1 MPLATPPT
9 LPVRT
14 APRLALAISAAL
26 LAGYG
31 SAHAATYPVTVGSDP
46 GSFDDASV
54 AAAVSA
60 NTLTLSQAIRAANL
74 NPGADIIELQT
85 DVTVTGVMKHLINSD
100 LTLQSAAGST
110 HSISGGDQF
119 RPLFIKSGTVTLK
132 NLTIRNG
139 LAKGGNS
146 GFGGGGAGL
155 GGGLFVYDGT
165 VLLDQVA
172 FNNNHAQGGSLDN
185 ALRQGGGGMFGDAR
199 GNGGGGLFA
208 SSTSSNGGY
217 GGNGFYGSGSNGGF
231 GSGGNSGGFDGGFG
245 GGGGAESG
253 GGGSSNGDGG
263 FGGGGGGGTKR
274 GGDGGFGGGGGGGS
288 NGGSSSGGFG
298 GGGGNF
304 GGGGAGFG
312 GAIFAMKGILTL
324 NNVSFSGNAV
334 TAGLGRISSGPL
346 DDGQARAKDVFICTS
361 SLHSTAALCAATVN
375 QCGITSTSDI
385 VGTFGTT
392 CPSTITTTATPMT
405 GGTVTCDPNPVMMAG
420 STTCTATPNSG
431 YVFSSWSGDCS
442 GTASCTLSNVTAN
455 QSVTGHFKQL
465 QTVAFDAATPTSK
478 TFGDAAFAVSVT
490 TTASGLTATL
500 GSSTPTVC
508 SVSGTTVTLLAA
520 GTCTLTA
527 NQAGNDNY
535 AAATEVTK
543 NITVGKASQTVV
555 FAAATPTSKTFGD
568 AAFPVSVT
576 GGASGNAVVLSSS
589 TPTVCSVSGT
599 TVTLLAAGTCTLSAN
614 QAGNDNYA
622 AATAV
627 TKNITVGKAT
637 QTLTFAQP
645 NAPTFVLNGTFAVAA
660 SSDAGLSV
668 SFSSS
673 TPNVCTVS
681 GTTVTMLSAGDC
693 SLSATQ
699 AGNDNYA
706 AAAPVNRT
714 VTIGKATQTI
724 TFSQPAAQTFVLNS
738 TFTVAATS
746 SAGLSVSF
754 SSSTPTVCSVSG
766 TTVTLLSA
774 GDCSLSATQAG
785 NDNYAAATPV
795 NRTVA
800 ISPAGEVTLTQ
811 QGKVI
816 ANGDTTPSTED
827 GTNLGSTPI
836 IQGRLT
842 QTFTLNNPRTTPI
855 TIQSIS
861 VQDTASAAHG
871 ADLDG
876 WALLGIQSAYA
887 IGASDFSLATATPFT
902 IPQGASQNFTLNF
915 TPSAVGVREG
925 IVVITF
931 SDASIFRFA
940 IRGTGTASATI
951 PIFSPVGL
959 LALLGGLVWFGR
971 RRKRV

>member
-1 MPLATPPT
+1 
-9 LPVRT
+9 
-14 APRLALAISAAL
+14 
-26 LAGYG
+26 
-31 SAHAATYPVTVGSDP
+31 
-46 GSFDDASV
+46 
-54 AAAVSA
+54 
-60 NTLTLSQAIRAANL
+60 
-74 NPGADIIELQT
+74 
-85 DVTVTGVMKHLINSD
+85 
-100 LTLQSAAGST
+100 
-110 HSISGGDQF
+110 
-119 RPLFIKSGTVTLK
+119 
-132 NLTIRNG
+132 
-139 LAKGGNS
+139 
-146 GFGGGGAGL
+146 
-155 GGGLFVYDGT
+155 
-165 VLLDQVA
+165 
-172 FNNNHAQGGSLDN
+172 
-185 ALRQGGGGMFGDAR
+185 MFGDAR
-199 GNGGGGLFA
+199 GSGGGGLFA

-361 SLHSTAALCAATVN
+361 SLHSTAALCAATVH
-375 QCGITSTSDI
+375 QCGTTSTTDI

-405 GGTVTCDPNPVMMAG
+405 GGTVTCDPNPVAAAG
-420 STTCTATPNSG
+420 NTTCTATPNSG
-431 YVFSSWSGDCS
+431 YVFSSWSGACS
-442 GTASCTLSNVTAN
+442 DTASCTLSNVTAN
-455 QSVTGHFKQL
+455 QSVTGHFKQV

-478 TFGDAAFAVSVT
+478 TFGDAAFAVTVT

-508 SVSGTTVTLLAA
+508 SVSANTVTLLAA

-535 AAATEVTK
+535 AAATE
-543 NITVGKASQTVV
+543 
-555 FAAATPTSKTFGD
+555 
-568 AAFPVSVT
+568 
-576 GGASGNAVVLSSS
+576 
-589 TPTVCSVSGT
+589 
-599 TVTLLAAGTCTLSAN
+599 
-614 QAGNDNYA
+614 
-622 AATAV
+622 V

-971 RRKRV
+971 RKRV

>member
-1 MPLATPPT
+1 MNIPTTPT
-9 LPVRT
+9 LPART

-31 SAHAATYPVTVGSDP
+31 SAHAATYPVTVANDP

-74 NPGADIIELQT
+74 NPGTDIIELHT
-85 DVTVTGVMKHLINSD
+85 DVTITGVMKHLINSD

-185 ALRQGGGGMFGDAR
+185 ALREGGGGMFGDAR
-199 GNGGGGLFA
+199 GHGGGGLFA

-217 GGNGFYGSGSNGGF
+217 GGNGSYGGGNGGF
-231 GSGGNSGGFDGGFG
+231 GSGGSSGDNRGGFG
-245 GGGGAESG
+245 GGGGAGDS
-253 GGGSSNGDGG
+253 GDGG
-263 FGGGGGGGTKR
+263 FGGGGGGISRG
-274 GGDGGFGGGGGGGS
+274 GGDGGFGGGNGGGS
-288 NGGSSSGGFG
+288 ISLSSGGFG
-298 GGGGNF
+298 GGSSSF

-312 GAIFAMKGILTL
+312 GAIFAMKGTLTL
-324 NNVSFSGNAV
+324 KDVSFSGNVV
-334 TAGLGRISSGPL
+334 TAGLGMISSGPR

-405 GGTVTCDPNPVMMAG
+405 GGTVTCDPNPVVMAG

-431 YVFSSWSGDCS
+431 YTFSSWSGACS

-465 QTVAFDAATPTSK
+465 QTVAFAAATPTNK
-478 TFGDAAFAVSVT
+478 TFGDAAFAVTVT

-508 SVSGTTVTLLAA
+508 SVSANTVTLLAA

-543 NITVGKASQTVV
+543 NITVGKAAQTVA
-555 FAAATPTSKTFGD
+555 FDAATPTSKTFGD
-568 AAFPVSVT
+568 AAFAVSVA

-971 RRKRV
+971 RKRV

>member
-1 MPLATPPT
+1 MPLATTST

-14 APRLALAISAAL
+14 APRLALVISAAL

-31 SAHAATYPVTVGSDP
+31 SAHATTYSVTVGNDP

-74 NPGADIIELQT
+74 NPGTDIIELQT
-85 DVTVTGVMKHLINSD
+85 DVTITGVMKHLINSD

-146 GFGGGGAGL
+146 SSGGAGAGL

-172 FNNNHAQGGSLDN
+172 FNNNQARGGSIDN
-185 ALRQGGGGMFGDAR
+185 ALGGGGGGMFGAGG

-208 SSTSSNGGY
+208 SSTGSSSGAY
-217 GGNGFYGSGSNGGF
+217 GGNGSYGGGSAGGF
-231 GSGGNSGGFDGGFG
+231 GSGGSYGDNRGGFG
-245 GGGGAESG
+245 GGGGA
-253 GGGSSNGDGG
+253 GGSSGDSGDGG
-263 FGGGGGGGTKR
+263 FGGGGGGSSRG
-274 GGDGGFGGGGGGGS
+274 GGDGGFGGGNGIGS
-288 NGGSSSGGFG
+288 VITTSGGFG
-298 GGGGNF
+298 GGTSTF

-312 GAIFAMKGILTL
+312 GAIFAMKGTLTL
-324 NNVSFSGNAV
+324 KDVSFSSNAV

-346 DDGQARAKDVFICTS
+346 DDGQASAKDVFICTS

-375 QCGITSTSDI
+375 QCGMTSTNEI
-385 VGTFGTT
+385 IGTFGTT
-392 CPSTITTTATPMT
+392 CPYTITTTAAPVA
-405 GGTVTCDPNPVMMAG
+405 GGAVTCDPNPVAATG

-442 GTASCTLSNVTAN
+442 GTVSCTLSNVTAN

-478 TFGDAAFAVSVT
+478 TFGDAAFPVTVT
-490 TTASGLTATL
+490 TTASGLTAPL

-508 SVSGTTVTLLAA
+508 SVSGNIVTLLAA

-543 NITVGKASQTVV
+543 NITVGKAAQAVA
-555 FAAATPTSKTFGD
+555 FDAATPTSKIVGD
-568 AAFPVSVT
+568 VAFPVTVT
-576 GGASGNAVVLSSS
+576 TTASGLMATLGSS
-589 TPTVCSVSGT
+589 TPTVCSVSGN
-599 TVTLLAAGTCTLSAN
+599 TVTLLAAGTCTLTAN
-614 QAGNDNYA
+614 QMG
-622 AATAV
+622 
-627 TKNITVGKAT
+627 
-637 QTLTFAQP
+637 
-645 NAPTFVLNGTFAVAA
+645 
-660 SSDAGLSV
+660 DA
-668 SFSSS
+668 
-673 TPNVCTVS
+673 
-681 GTTVTMLSAGDC
+681 
-693 SLSATQ
+693 
-699 AGNDNYA
+699 
-706 AAAPVNRT
+706 
-714 VTIGKATQTI
+714 
-724 TFSQPAAQTFVLNS
+724 
-738 TFTVAATS
+738 
-746 SAGLSVSF
+746 
-754 SSSTPTVCSVSG
+754 
-766 TTVTLLSA
+766 
-774 GDCSLSATQAG
+774 
-785 NDNYAAATPV
+785 NYAAATPV
-795 NRTVA
+795 SQTVT

-811 QGKVI
+811 QGQVI
-816 ANGDTTPSTED
+816 PNGDTTPSPTD
-827 GTNLGSTPI
+827 GTDFGSTPI

-861 VQDTASAAHG
+861 VQETASAAHG
-871 ADLDG
+871 VGLDG

-887 IGASDFSLATATPFT
+887 IGASDFSLATAIPFT

-915 TPSAVGVREG
+915 TPSALGVREG

-951 PIFSPVGL
+951 PIFSPIGL

-971 RRKRV
+971 RRKRA